1 MEKSLTPTQPSKIQE
16 KLKTIKDT
24 IKKTYTK
31 EQAAAM
37 NPLALAYIGDGI
49 FSDLIRK
56 YLLGCGHQNVNFM
69 TKTSINYVRASAQAQ
84 IIRVLLPELS
94 ESEERMV
101 KRGRNTASQVPKNAN
116 PSDYRYATGFETL
129 IGYLFL
135 CGETDR
141 MDELVYKSIAVINHQ
156 SSKK

>member
-1 MEKSLTPTQPSKIQE
+1 MEKSLTLTPQNADN
-16 KLKTIKDT
+16 LKTIKT
-24 IKKTYTK
+24 IIEKSYTI

-69 TKTSINYVRASAQAQ
+69 TKTSISYVRASAQAQ
-84 IIRVLLPELS
+84 IVRELLPELS
-94 ESEERMV
+94 ETEERMV

-116 PSDYRYATGFETL
+116 PADYRYATGFETL

-135 CGETDR
+135 CGETER
-141 MDELVYKSIAVINHQ
+141 MKNLIYQSIDVINNLAI
-156 SSKK
+156 K

>member
-1 MEKSLTPTQPSKIQE
+1 MEKSLTPIPPNPDNLDSIKATIE
-16 KLKTIKDT
+16 KSFTI
-24 IKKTYTK
+24 
-31 EQAAAM
+31 EQVAAM

-69 TKTSINYVRASAQAQ
+69 TKTSISYVRASAQAQ
-84 IIRVLLPELS
+84 IIRALLPQLS
-94 ESEERMV
+94 EAEERMV

-135 CGETDR
+135 CGETER
-141 MDELVYKSIAVINHQ
+141 MKTLIYQGIDVINQ
-156 SSKK
+156 LDIK

>member
-1 MEKSLTPTQPSKIQE
+1 MEKSLTLTPEPTE
-16 KLKTIKDT
+16 NLKTIKAT
-24 IKKTYTK
+24 IDRHYTR

-37 NPLALAYIGDGI
+37 NPLALAYLGDGI
-49 FSDLIRK
+49 YSDMIRK

-69 TKTSINYVRASAQAQ
+69 TKTSIHYVRASAQAQ
-84 IIRVLLPELS
+84 IIRELLPELT
-94 ESEERMV
+94 EAEQRIF

-135 CGETDR
+135 CGETER
-141 MDELVYKSIAVINHQ
+141 MNELIIQSIAIINQ
-156 SSKK
+156 SLN

>member
-1 MEKSLTPTQPSKIQE
+1 MEKSLTPTLQNTDNLE
-16 KLKTIKDT
+16 TIKTT
-24 IKKTYTK
+24 IEKGYTI

-49 FSDLIRK
+49 FSDQIRK

-69 TKTSINYVRASAQAQ
+69 TKTSISYVRASAQAQ
-84 IIRVLLPELS
+84 IIRALLPQLS
-94 ESEERMV
+94 EAEERMV

-116 PSDYRYATGFETL
+116 PADYRYATGFETL

-135 CGETDR
+135 CGESER
-141 MDELVYKSIAVINHQ
+141 MKNLIYQSIDVINQ
-156 SSKK
+156 LNIK

>member
-1 MEKSLTPTQPSKIQE
+1 MEKSLTPTLQNTDNLE
-16 KLKTIKDT
+16 TIKTT
-24 IKKTYTK
+24 IEKSYTI

-49 FSDLIRK
+49 FSDQIRK

-69 TKTSINYVRASAQAQ
+69 TKTSISYVRASAQAQ
-84 IIRVLLPELS
+84 IIRALLPQLS
-94 ESEERMV
+94 EAEERMG

-116 PSDYRYATGFETL
+116 PTDYRYATGFETL

-135 CGETDR
+135 CGESER
-141 MDELVYKSIAVINHQ
+141 MKNLIYQSIDVINQ
-156 SSKK
+156 LNIK

>member
-1 MEKSLTPTQPSKIQE
+1 MEKSLTPTLQNTDNLE
-16 KLKTIKDT
+16 TIKTT
-24 IKKTYTK
+24 IEKSYTI

-69 TKTSINYVRASAQAQ
+69 NKTSINYVRASAQAQ
-84 IIRVLLPELS
+84 IIRALLPQLS
-94 ESEERMV
+94 EAEERMV

-116 PSDYRYATGFETL
+116 PADYRYATGFETL

-135 CGETDR
+135 CGESER
-141 MDELVYKSIAVINHQ
+141 MKNLIYQSIDVINQ
-156 SSKK
+156 LNIK

>member
-1 MEKSLTPTQPSKIQE
+1 MEKSLTPADATGAPNN
-16 KLKTIKDT
+16 LKTIQAT
-24 IKKTYTK
+24 IEKSYTI

-49 FSDLIRK
+49 FSDLVRK
-56 YLLGCGHQNVNFM
+56 YLLGCGHQNVNLM
-69 TKTSINYVRASAQAQ
+69 TKTSIRYVRASAQAQ
-84 IIRVLLPELS
+84 IVRELLPELS
-94 ESEERMV
+94 EVEERMV

-135 CGETDR
+135 IGETER
-141 MDELVYKSIAVINHQ
+141 MTNLIYRSIDIINNLDI
-156 SSKK
+156 K

>member
-1 MEKSLTPTQPSKIQE
+1 MEKSLTPTLQNTDNLE
-16 KLKTIKDT
+16 TIKTT
-24 IKKTYTK
+24 IEKSYTI

-49 FSDLIRK
+49 FSDQIRK

-69 TKTSINYVRASAQAQ
+69 TKTSISYVRASAQAQ
-84 IIRVLLPELS
+84 IIRALLPQLS
-94 ESEERMV
+94 EAEERMV

-116 PSDYRYATGFETL
+116 SADYRYATGFETL

-135 CGETDR
+135 CGESER
-141 MDELVYKSIAVINHQ
+141 MKNLIYQSIDVINQ
-156 SSKK
+156 LNIK

>member
-1 MEKSLTPTQPSKIQE
+1 MEKSLTPTLQNTDNLE
-16 KLKTIKDT
+16 TIKTT
-24 IKKTYTK
+24 IEKSYTI

-49 FSDLIRK
+49 FSDQIRK

-84 IIRVLLPELS
+84 IIRALLPQLS
-94 ESEERMV
+94 EAEERMV

-116 PSDYRYATGFETL
+116 SADYRYATGFETL

-135 CGETDR
+135 CGESER
-141 MDELVYKSIAVINHQ
+141 MKNLIYQSIDVINQ
-156 SSKK
+156 LNIK

>member
-1 MEKSLTPTQPSKIQE
+1 MEKSLTLTPEPTE
-16 KLKTIKDT
+16 NLKTIKAT
-24 IKKTYTK
+24 IEKSYTI

-37 NPLALAYIGDGI
+37 NPLALAYLGDGI
-49 FSDLIRK
+49 YSDMIRK

-69 TKTSINYVRASAQAQ
+69 TKTAIHYVRASAQAQ
-84 IIRVLLPELS
+84 IIRELLPELT
-94 ESEERMV
+94 EAEQRIF

-135 CGETDR
+135 CGETER
-141 MDELVYKSIAVINHQ
+141 MNALIVQSIAIINQ
-156 SSKK
+156 SLN